1 MGIQP
6 AILLIED
13 ETHLR
18 RHLQILLQSEGY
30 YVLTAADGVEGIQQ
44 VQAQPFD
51 LVITDLVVP
60 GIDGFQVME
69 YVQDHCPDT
78 VLVAITGYAS
88 TESAVQ
94 ALRRG
99 AYDYIAKPFDI
110 DLLLIVIKRA
120 LEKARLQRAHRSY
133 MGELEQRVQERTYQ
147 LSEAK
152 RDLEHTLATLR
163 ATQEQLVHTAKLH
176 AMEEATAAVAH
187 ALADPLTIIVSL
199 AQSLAKGVVSEG
211 RMKAQLEQISE
222 AAFCCQQI
230 AESFFN
236 FVEAKASLNAMVS
249 HLDLNAILLQ
259 GQSGEKLGKSVAN
272 THSPG

>member
-1 MGIQP
+1 MGTQP

-13 ETHLR
+13 ETRLR
-18 RHLQILLQSEGY
+18 RHLQMLLHSEGY
-30 YVLTAADGVEGIQQ
+30 DVLTAADGVEGIQR

-60 GIDGFQVME
+60 GIDGFQVMD
-69 YVQDHCPDT
+69 YVQDLCPDA

-99 AYDYIAKPFDI
+99 VYEYIAKPFDI
-110 DLLLIVIKRA
+110 DLLLVVIKRA

-133 MGELEQRVQERTYQ
+133 MGELEQRVQERTNQ
-147 LSEAK
+147 LNEAK
-152 RDLEHTLATLR
+152 KDLEQALATLK
-163 ATQEQLVHTAKLH
+163 ATQEQVIHTAKLH

-187 ALADPLTIIVSL
+187 ELADPLTIIVSL
-199 AQSLAKGVVSEG
+199 AQSLANGVVSDG
-211 RMKAQLEQISE
+211 RMKAQLKQISE

-230 AESFFN
+230 AQSFFT
-236 FVEAKASLNAMVS
+236 FVEAKASLNAMVC
-249 HLDLNAILLQ
+249 HLDLSAVLLQ
-259 GQSGEKLGKSVAN
+259 GQSGDTLGKN
-272 THSPG
+272 MPNPH